1 MRREVVNIDQGLS
14 ATPLSAAVKAGGF
27 VFVSGTPPREAGS
40 STIAFGDIRR
50 QTELVLEG
58 LKRRLEAAG
67 SSLEQVVKCTVY
79 ATNSGYFDIV
89 NEVYALYF
97 PEAPP
102 ARTFVTV
109 GSWPWPFDIEIDCI
123 ALTGDASAPAPI
135 QPPDGP
141 LIVT

>member
-1 MRREVVNIDQGLS
+1 MKKEIVNLDKGLS

-27 VFVSGTPPREAGS
+27 VFISGTPPREPGS
-40 STIAFGDIRR
+40 SNIAFGDIRR

-58 LKRRLEAAG
+58 LKRRLEASG

-79 ATNSGYFDIV
+79 VTNAGYFEIV
-89 NEVYALYF
+89 NEVYARYF
-97 PEAPP
+97 TKDPP

-123 ALTGDASAPAPI
+123 AVAE
-135 QPPDGP
+135 
-141 LIVT
+141 